1 MCRLP
6 NSYNPDRTQCFNAQ
20 DEEGFS
26 RCPQQDSLPR
36 RLVGSNGAVRVP
48 HPMMVVAAWL
58 PRCIAPT
65 LHGAMAQVPRWGASA
80 YMIAPIGKTI
90 ILWRLMARAFLIHDV
105 TRGLTRSSQQ
115 LTTCTGWSLVASK
128 SERVSS
134 FKIVCRLPRYCH
146 SRVLRRR
153 RKSAVLDPQHGR
165 AILAVRRSG
174 FRCNWS
180 ARIFWLP
187 SRWTKRWV
195 MRWQCA
201 AAESSKKPPQ
211 LLRCSK

>member
-48 HPMMVVAAWL
+48 HPMMIVAAWL

-105 TRGLTRSSQQ
+105 TRGLTITATYNLHWLELSSLKIRTSFKFQDSVQATALLSQQ
-115 LTTCTGWSLVASK
+115 SVATTSEECSAGSPARSCNTGCATK
-128 SERVSS
+128 
-134 FKIVCRLPRYCH
+134 RLPMQLECADF
-146 SRVLRRR
+146 LATI
-153 RKSAVLDPQHGR
+153 KMDEAVGD
-165 AILAVRRSG
+165 AVAVCG
-174 FRCNWS
+174 GGE
-180 ARIFWLP
+180 
-187 SRWTKRWV
+187 
-195 MRWQCA
+195 Q
-201 AAESSKKPPQ
+201 
-211 LLRCSK
+211 